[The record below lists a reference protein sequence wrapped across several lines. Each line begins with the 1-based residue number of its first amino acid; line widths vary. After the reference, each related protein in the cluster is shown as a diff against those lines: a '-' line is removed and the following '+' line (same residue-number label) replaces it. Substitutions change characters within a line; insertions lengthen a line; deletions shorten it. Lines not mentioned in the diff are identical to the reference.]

1 MKELDIDEKNSR
13 YLELLRTFAE
23 TKPEDVLT
31 LLDIVPVGICVTD
44 ARGIFV
50 QVNQAYCDIYQ
61 YDRQELIGNS
71 FTMVVPDEW
80 KEHMQELHD
89 LFMGKKYELQGKWDV
104 IDKQGSIKKILSNA
118 AYISEDEL
126 DGPRKMTFVV
136 EADETKKVV
145 EELEGAVTLLRKKIN
160 AQDVALQLSS
170 HDLRNNLVSIV
181 QIVEVLFD
189 KQPTEEQKVWL
200 ANLRRRG
207 DDTLGMMKAIIDYG
221 KMEEGQYDP
230 TVTEFDMIAIIKSE
244 LSNLSKTIK
253 YREIDVSL
261 HYQNREVTEEEVP
274 LRGDK
279 FYIERMFHNLL
290 LNAFEASPRQQKV
303 NISIEHTSFFKIIIH
318 NKGAI
323 PTELRDS
330 FFEKF
335 ATAGKKKGTGLGTYI
350 AKLVVN
356 MHQGSIAY
364 HSSEEYGTDIVIL
377 LPQ

>member
-44 ARGIFV
+44 ARGVFV